1 MTVPNDWLPV
11 FHLWITYTVYM
22 RSDYSGTAGT
32 VSGFW
37 VTSPLPEHK
46 LYEVKPRVPQ
56 FLHAVIAHFDFSLF
70 SATFDTFD
78 TNNCRVDS
86 RVIVDCVSGVEE
98 LNSYIFLFYFS

>member
-32 VSGFW
+32 ASGFW

-46 LYEVKPRVPQ
+46 LDGVKPRVPQ
-56 FLHAVIAHFDFSLF
+56 FLHAVIAHFDFSVC
-70 SATFDTFD
+70 SVPFD
-78 TNNCRVDS
+78 TNTCLPGWTV
-86 RVIVDCVSGVEE
+86 G
-98 LNSYIFLFYFS
+98 LL